1 MWVHLLHT
9 LQLVLYFP
17 KEVSFLQIYRQ
28 MIPTESSEMPV
39 SEIDV
44 IAASAENNV
53 QIEIEENQKR
63 VKKNTTMEVAFNKVN
78 YHFLK

>member
-1 MWVHLLHT
+1 
-9 LQLVLYFP
+9 
-17 KEVSFLQIYRQ
+17 

-44 IAASAENNV
+44 IAASSENNV

-78 YHFLK
+78 YHFLKWFWYSLASFVNFLLQQFFPEK